1 MAERCKSLIEVQSG
15 AKCTCGGRAVI
26 ILACSGASNV
36 GQLANEVAKELSDG
50 NGFKMSCVAGI
61 GAHVPTIVDT
71 AKAARKVVVI
81 DGCPVTCGKKAADLA
96 GVCIHDHFIITEL
109 GIKKS
114 YNLDIDTVTISQITE
129 RIRSSL

>member
-1 MAERCKSLIEVQSG
+1 MAKRCKSLIEVQSG
-15 AKCTCGGRAVI
+15 AKCTCGGSPVI

-36 GQLANEVAKELSDG
+36 GQLANEVARRLS
-50 NGFKMSCVAGI
+50 NGDSYKMSCLAGI
-61 GAHVPTIVDT
+61 GAHVPTIVET

-81 DGCPVTCGKKAADLA
+81 DGCPVACGKKAADLS
-96 GVCIHDHFIITEL
+96 GVKIQDHFIITEL

-114 YNLDIDTVTISQITE
+114 YDLDIDADTVSHITD

>member
-1 MAERCKSLIEVQSG
+1 LIEVQSG
-15 AKCTCGGRAVI
+15 AKCTCGESPVI

-36 GQLANEVAKELSDG
+36 GQLANEIGKGLSNDEG
-50 NGFKMSCVAGI
+50 IKMSCLAGI
-61 GAHVPTIVDT
+61 GAHVPTIVET

-81 DGCPVTCGKKAADLA
+81 DGCPVACGKKAADLA
-96 GVCIHDHFIITEL
+96 ELIVHDHLIITEL

-114 YNLDIDTVTISQITE
+114 YDLEIDAGTVQSIAD